1 MNDLNSAMDGLR
13 AVMPYARGPS
23 VRKLSKIASLLLAR
37 NYIVQLQSRV
47 CQLESELHE
56 FKTVTQSGNL
66 HNFQMNESDSEA
78 SVDIFTCN
86 SGNSKNLFLGTYFSS
101 GASKPLQID
110 SLEFPESNLG
120 ASGFAASEERAV
132 KKPRVNFADINTLA

>member
-47 CQLESELHE
+47 RQLESELHE
-56 FKTVTQSGNL
+56 CRTAAQTGNL
-66 HNFQMNESDSEA
+66 HNFQMSESDSEA
-78 SVDIFTCN
+78 SVDLFNASCN
-86 SGNSKNLFLGTYFSS
+86 FGN
-101 GASKPLQID
+101 
-110 SLEFPESNLG
+110 
-120 ASGFAASEERAV
+120 
-132 KKPRVNFADINTLA
+132 